1 MKNGQVACIDV
12 NLDNNLTVYLDLQ
25 PLSFLQALIM
35 MLRDRVLPSSHV
47 SIEVFA
53 VTSRTPTH
61 TTGTLGQRQQS
72 LPLAAFVESHRS
84 LTPKRALIY
93 PL

>member
-35 MLRDRVLPSSHV
+35 MLRDRV
-47 SIEVFA
+47 
-53 VTSRTPTH
+53 
-61 TTGTLGQRQQS
+61 
-72 LPLAAFVESHRS
+72 
-84 LTPKRALIY
+84 
-93 PL
+93 